1 MRKGELS
8 VYSLD
13 QLLVEHYGDRVSG
26 LHLALCDLGGHVCH
40 RNDSHDFTAIE
51 TMEVFDN
58 KRYHN
63 SLPIF
68 ADDRHLLKVVLTEDF
83 DGVVAGEVRFYSD
96 SFWVVKHTDWLVPP
110 PSRREVRGC
119 GDRTIEV
126 ILTICPRHP
135 PLCRDPGT
143 R

>member
-1 MRKGELS
+1 MTES
-8 VYSLD
+8 VGFTLPFVILEVMFVTEMIPMISL
-13 QLLVEHYGDRVSG
+13 QSRQWK
-26 LHLALCDLGGHVCH
+26 
-40 RNDSHDFTAIE
+40 F
-51 TMEVFDN
+51 FDN